1 MAKEKLIS
9 YVKKYKY
16 VALVVLVG
24 VVLMLLPSGKGEQ
37 QDTVEPVNVS
47 EGYSLAETERRME
60 QVLGRIRGVGQ
71 VQVMLTLKSG
81 SSLQLAEN
89 RSDSL
94 RDTEARQERDVVTLN
109 QGSGY
114 EDVVVTEQVLGRI
127 RGVGQVQVM
136 LTLKSGSSLQLAEN
150 RSDSL
155 RDTEARQE
163 RDVVTL
169 NQGSG
174 YEDVVVTEQTYPV
187 YQGAVIVC
195 QGAGDS
201 GVHLAVVQ
209 AVSVLTGLGSD
220 KITVVQWK

>member
-1 MAKEKLIS
+1 MRFFEKRG
-9 YVKKYKY
+9 

-109 QGSGY
+109 RGSGSQ
-114 EDVVVTEQVLGRI
+114 EVVVT
-127 RGVGQVQVM
+127 
-136 LTLKSGSSLQLAEN
+136 N
-150 RSDSL
+150 R
-155 RDTEARQE
+155 
-163 RDVVTL
+163 
-169 NQGSG
+169 
-174 YEDVVVTEQTYPV
+174 YYPV
-187 YQGAVIVC
+187 YQGAVVVC
-195 QGAGDS
+195 QGADS
-201 GVHLAVVQ
+201 SAVCLAVTETLQ
-209 AVSVLTGLGSD
+209 ALTGLSSD
-220 KITVVQWK
+220 RIRVAKWTA

>member
-9 YVKKYKY
+9 YVKKYRY
-16 VALVVLVG
+16 VALVVLAG

-37 QDTVEPVNVS
+37 QTSSDQPVNVS
-47 EGYSLAETERRME
+47 EAYSLAETEKRLE
-60 QVLGRIRGVGQ
+60 QLLGCIRGVGQ

-89 RSDSL
+89 RSTSL
-94 RDTEARQERDVVTLN
+94 RDTEDRQDRDVVTLN
-109 QGSGY
+109 
-114 EDVVVTEQVLGRI
+114 R
-127 RGVGQVQVM
+127 
-136 LTLKSGSSLQLAEN
+136 
-150 RSDSL
+150 
-155 RDTEARQE
+155 
-163 RDVVTL
+163 
-169 NQGSG
+169 GSG

-187 YQGAVIVC
+187 YQGAVVVC

-201 GVHLAVVQ
+201 GVNLAVIQ

>member
-9 YVKKYKY
+9 YVKNYKY
-16 VALVVLVG
+16 VALVVLAG

-37 QDTVEPVNVS
+37 QTVSDQPVNVS
-47 EGYSLAETERRME
+47 EAYSLAETEKRLE
-60 QVLGRIRGVGQ
+60 QLLGRIRGVGQ

-89 RSDSL
+89 RSTSL
-94 RDTEARQERDVVTLN
+94 RDTENRQDRDVVTLN
-109 QGSGY
+109 
-114 EDVVVTEQVLGRI
+114 R
-127 RGVGQVQVM
+127 
-136 LTLKSGSSLQLAEN
+136 
-150 RSDSL
+150 
-155 RDTEARQE
+155 
-163 RDVVTL
+163 
-169 NQGSG
+169 GSG

-187 YQGAVIVC
+187 YQGAVVVC

-201 GVHLAVVQ
+201 SVNLAVIQ

>member
-9 YVKKYKY
+9 YVKKYRY
-16 VALVVLVG
+16 VALVVLAG

-37 QDTVEPVNVS
+37 QVSSDQPVNVS
-47 EGYSLAETERRME
+47 EAYSLAETEKRLE
-60 QVLGRIRGVGQ
+60 QLLGRIRGVGQ

-89 RSDSL
+89 RSTSL
-94 RDTEARQERDVVTLN
+94 RDTEDRQDRDVVTLN
-109 QGSGY
+109 RGSGY
-114 EDVVVTEQVLGRI
+114 EDM
-127 RGVGQVQVM
+127 VG
-136 LTLKSGSSLQLAEN
+136 TK
-150 RSDSL
+150 
-155 RDTEARQE
+155 
-163 RDVVTL
+163 
-169 NQGSG
+169 
-174 YEDVVVTEQTYPV
+174 QTYPV

>member
-9 YVKKYKY
+9 YVKKYRY
-16 VALVVLVG
+16 VALVVLAG

-37 QDTVEPVNVS
+37 QTSSDQPVNVS
-47 EGYSLAETERRME
+47 EAYSLAETEKRLE
-60 QVLGRIRGVGQ
+60 QLLGRIRGVGQ

-89 RSDSL
+89 RSTSL
-94 RDTEARQERDVVTLN
+94 RDTEDRQDRDVVTLN
-109 QGSGY
+109 
-114 EDVVVTEQVLGRI
+114 R
-127 RGVGQVQVM
+127 
-136 LTLKSGSSLQLAEN
+136 
-150 RSDSL
+150 
-155 RDTEARQE
+155 
-163 RDVVTL
+163 
-169 NQGSG
+169 GSG

>member
-16 VALVVLVG
+16 VALVVLAG

-37 QDTVEPVNVS
+37 QTVSDQPVNVS
-47 EGYSLAETERRME
+47 EAYFLAETEKRLE
-60 QVLGRIRGVGQ
+60 QLLGRIRGVGQ

-89 RSDSL
+89 RSTSL
-94 RDTEARQERDVVTLN
+94 RDTENRQDRDVVTLN
-109 QGSGY
+109 
-114 EDVVVTEQVLGRI
+114 R
-127 RGVGQVQVM
+127 
-136 LTLKSGSSLQLAEN
+136 
-150 RSDSL
+150 
-155 RDTEARQE
+155 
-163 RDVVTL
+163 
-169 NQGSG
+169 GSG

-187 YQGAVIVC
+187 YQGAVVVC

-201 GVHLAVVQ
+201 SVNLAVIQ

>member
-16 VALVVLVG
+16 VALGVLVG

-37 QDTVEPVNVS
+37 QTVSDQPVNVS
-47 EGYSLAETERRME
+47 EAYSLAETEKRLE
-60 QVLGRIRGVGQ
+60 QLLGRIRGVGQ

-89 RSDSL
+89 RSTSL
-94 RDTEARQERDVVTLN
+94 RDTENRQDRDVVTLN
-109 QGSGY
+109 
-114 EDVVVTEQVLGRI
+114 R
-127 RGVGQVQVM
+127 
-136 LTLKSGSSLQLAEN
+136 
-150 RSDSL
+150 
-155 RDTEARQE
+155 
-163 RDVVTL
+163 
-169 NQGSG
+169 GSG

-187 YQGAVIVC
+187 YQGAVVVC

-201 GVHLAVVQ
+201 SVNLAVIQ

>member
-9 YVKKYKY
+9 YVKKYRY
-16 VALVVLVG
+16 VVLVVLAG

-37 QDTVEPVNVS
+37 QTSSDQPVNVS
-47 EGYSLAETERRME
+47 EAYSLAETEKRLE
-60 QVLGRIRGVGQ
+60 QLLGRIRGVGQ

-89 RSDSL
+89 RSTSQ
-94 RDTEARQERDVVTLN
+94 RDTEDRQDRDVVTLN
-109 QGSGY
+109 
-114 EDVVVTEQVLGRI
+114 R
-127 RGVGQVQVM
+127 
-136 LTLKSGSSLQLAEN
+136 
-150 RSDSL
+150 
-155 RDTEARQE
+155 
-163 RDVVTL
+163 
-169 NQGSG
+169 GSG

-187 YQGAVIVC
+187 YQGAVVVC

-201 GVHLAVVQ
+201 GVNLAVIQ

>member
-9 YVKKYKY
+9 YVKKYKF
-16 VALVVLVG
+16 VALVVLAG

-37 QDTVEPVNVS
+37 QTTVDQPVNVS
-47 EGYSLAETERRME
+47 ETYSLAETEKRLE
-60 QVLGRIRGVGQ
+60 QLLGRIRGVGQ

-89 RSDSL
+89 RSTSL
-94 RDTEARQERDVVTLN
+94 RDTENRQDRDVVTLN
-109 QGSGY
+109 
-114 EDVVVTEQVLGRI
+114 R
-127 RGVGQVQVM
+127 
-136 LTLKSGSSLQLAEN
+136 
-150 RSDSL
+150 
-155 RDTEARQE
+155 
-163 RDVVTL
+163 
-169 NQGSG
+169 GSG

-187 YQGAVIVC
+187 YQGAVVVC

-201 GVHLAVVQ
+201 SVNLAVIQ

>member
-16 VALVVLVG
+16 VALVVLAG

-37 QDTVEPVNVS
+37 QVSSDQPVNVS
-47 EGYSLAETERRME
+47 EAYSLAETEKRLE
-60 QVLGRIRGVGQ
+60 QLLGRIRGVGQ

-89 RSDSL
+89 RSTSL
-94 RDTEARQERDVVTLN
+94 RDTENRQDRDVVTLN
-109 QGSGY
+109 
-114 EDVVVTEQVLGRI
+114 R
-127 RGVGQVQVM
+127 
-136 LTLKSGSSLQLAEN
+136 
-150 RSDSL
+150 
-155 RDTEARQE
+155 
-163 RDVVTL
+163 
-169 NQGSG
+169 GSG

-187 YQGAVIVC
+187 YQGAVVVC

-201 GVHLAVVQ
+201 SVNLAVIQ

>member
-9 YVKKYKY
+9 YVKKYRY
-16 VALVVLVG
+16 VALVVLAG

-37 QDTVEPVNVS
+37 QTSSDQPVNVS
-47 EGYSLAETERRME
+47 EAYSLAETEKRLE
-60 QVLGRIRGVGQ
+60 QLLGRIRGVGQ

-89 RSDSL
+89 RSTSL
-94 RDTEARQERDVVTLN
+94 RDTEDRQDRDVVTLN
-109 QGSGY
+109 
-114 EDVVVTEQVLGRI
+114 R
-127 RGVGQVQVM
+127 
-136 LTLKSGSSLQLAEN
+136 
-150 RSDSL
+150 
-155 RDTEARQE
+155 
-163 RDVVTL
+163 
-169 NQGSG
+169 GSG

-187 YQGAVIVC
+187 YQGAVVVC

>member
-9 YVKKYKY
+9 YVKKYRY
-16 VALVVLVG
+16 VALVVLAG

-37 QDTVEPVNVS
+37 QTSFDQPVNVS
-47 EGYSLAETERRME
+47 EAYSLAETEKRLE
-60 QVLGRIRGVGQ
+60 QLLGRIRGVGQ

-89 RSDSL
+89 RSTSL
-94 RDTEARQERDVVTLN
+94 RDTEDRQDRDVVTLN
-109 QGSGY
+109 
-114 EDVVVTEQVLGRI
+114 R
-127 RGVGQVQVM
+127 
-136 LTLKSGSSLQLAEN
+136 
-150 RSDSL
+150 
-155 RDTEARQE
+155 
-163 RDVVTL
+163 
-169 NQGSG
+169 GSG

-187 YQGAVIVC
+187 YQGAVVVC

-201 GVHLAVVQ
+201 GVNLAVIQ

>member
-16 VALVVLVG
+16 VALVVLAG

-37 QDTVEPVNVS
+37 QTVSDQPVNVS
-47 EGYSLAETERRME
+47 EAYSLAETEKRLERL
-60 QVLGRIRGVGQ
+60 LGRIRGVGQ

-89 RSDSL
+89 RSTSL
-94 RDTEARQERDVVTLN
+94 RDTENRQDRDVVTLN
-109 QGSGY
+109 
-114 EDVVVTEQVLGRI
+114 R
-127 RGVGQVQVM
+127 
-136 LTLKSGSSLQLAEN
+136 
-150 RSDSL
+150 
-155 RDTEARQE
+155 
-163 RDVVTL
+163 
-169 NQGSG
+169 GSG

-187 YQGAVIVC
+187 YQGAVVVC

-201 GVHLAVVQ
+201 SVNLAVIQ

>member
-16 VALVVLVG
+16 VALVVLAG

-37 QDTVEPVNVS
+37 QTVSDQPVNVS
-47 EGYSLAETERRME
+47 EAYSLAETEKRLE
-60 QVLGRIRGVGQ
+60 QLLGRIRGVGQ

-89 RSDSL
+89 RSTSL
-94 RDTEARQERDVVTLN
+94 RDTESRQDRDVVTLN
-109 QGSGY
+109 
-114 EDVVVTEQVLGRI
+114 R
-127 RGVGQVQVM
+127 
-136 LTLKSGSSLQLAEN
+136 
-150 RSDSL
+150 
-155 RDTEARQE
+155 
-163 RDVVTL
+163 
-169 NQGSG
+169 GSG

-187 YQGAVIVC
+187 YQGAVVVC

-201 GVHLAVVQ
+201 SVNLAVIQ

>member
-9 YVKKYKY
+9 YVKKYRY
-16 VALVVLVG
+16 VALVVLAG

-37 QDTVEPVNVS
+37 QTSSDQPVNVS
-47 EGYSLAETERRME
+47 EAYSLAETEKRLE
-60 QVLGRIRGVGQ
+60 QLLGRIRGVGQ

-89 RSDSL
+89 RSTSL
-94 RDTEARQERDVVTLN
+94 RDTEDRQDRDVVTLN
-109 QGSGY
+109 
-114 EDVVVTEQVLGRI
+114 R
-127 RGVGQVQVM
+127 
-136 LTLKSGSSLQLAEN
+136 
-150 RSDSL
+150 
-155 RDTEARQE
+155 
-163 RDVVTL
+163 
-169 NQGSG
+169 GSG

-187 YQGAVIVC
+187 YQGAVVVC

-201 GVHLAVVQ
+201 SVHLAVIQ

>member
-16 VALVVLVG
+16 VALVVLAG

-37 QDTVEPVNVS
+37 QTSSDQPVNVS
-47 EGYSLAETERRME
+47 EAYSLAETEKRLE
-60 QVLGRIRGVGQ
+60 QLLGRIRGVGQ

-89 RSDSL
+89 RSTSL
-94 RDTEARQERDVVTLN
+94 RDTEDRQDRDVVTLN
-109 QGSGY
+109 
-114 EDVVVTEQVLGRI
+114 R
-127 RGVGQVQVM
+127 
-136 LTLKSGSSLQLAEN
+136 
-150 RSDSL
+150 
-155 RDTEARQE
+155 
-163 RDVVTL
+163 
-169 NQGSG
+169 GSG

-187 YQGAVIVC
+187 YQGAVVVC

>member
-9 YVKKYKY
+9 YVKKYRY
-16 VALVVLVG
+16 VALVVLAG

-37 QDTVEPVNVS
+37 QTVSDQPVNVS
-47 EGYSLAETERRME
+47 EVYSLAETEKRLE
-60 QVLGRIRGVGQ
+60 QLLGRIRGVGQ

-89 RSDSL
+89 RSTSL
-94 RDTEARQERDVVTLN
+94 RDTENRQDRDVVTLN
-109 QGSGY
+109 
-114 EDVVVTEQVLGRI
+114 R
-127 RGVGQVQVM
+127 
-136 LTLKSGSSLQLAEN
+136 
-150 RSDSL
+150 
-155 RDTEARQE
+155 
-163 RDVVTL
+163 
-169 NQGSG
+169 GSG

-187 YQGAVIVC
+187 YQGAVVVC

-201 GVHLAVVQ
+201 SVNLAVIQ

>member
-16 VALVVLVG
+16 VALVVLAG
-24 VVLMLLPSGKGEQ
+24 VVLMLLPSGKGAQ
-37 QDTVEPVNVS
+37 QTVSDQPVNVS
-47 EGYSLAETERRME
+47 EAYSLAETEKRLE
-60 QVLGRIRGVGQ
+60 QLLGRIRGVGQ

-89 RSDSL
+89 RSTSL
-94 RDTEARQERDVVTLN
+94 RDTENRQDRDVVTLN
-109 QGSGY
+109 
-114 EDVVVTEQVLGRI
+114 R
-127 RGVGQVQVM
+127 
-136 LTLKSGSSLQLAEN
+136 
-150 RSDSL
+150 
-155 RDTEARQE
+155 
-163 RDVVTL
+163 
-169 NQGSG
+169 GSG

-187 YQGAVIVC
+187 YQGAVVVC

-201 GVHLAVVQ
+201 SVNLAVIQ

>member
-1 MAKEKLIS
+1 MAGEKLIS
-9 YVKKYKY
+9 YVKKYKF
-16 VALVVLVG
+16 VALVALVG
-24 VVLMLLPSGKGEQ
+24 IVLLLLPSGSQEEK
-37 QDTVEPVNVS
+37 TAAEPANVS

-94 RDTEARQERDVVTLN
+94 RDSEVQQDRDVVTLN
-109 QGSGY
+109 
-114 EDVVVTEQVLGRI
+114 R
-127 RGVGQVQVM
+127 
-136 LTLKSGSSLQLAEN
+136 
-150 RSDSL
+150 
-155 RDTEARQE
+155 
-163 RDVVTL
+163 
-169 NQGSG
+169 GSG

-187 YQGAVIVC
+187 YQGAVVVC

>member
-16 VALVVLVG
+16 VALVVLAG

-37 QDTVEPVNVS
+37 QTVSDQPVNVS
-47 EGYSLAETERRME
+47 EAYSLAETEKRLE
-60 QVLGRIRGVGQ
+60 QLLGRIRGVGQ

-89 RSDSL
+89 RSTSL
-94 RDTEARQERDVVTLN
+94 RDAENRQDRDVVTLN
-109 QGSGY
+109 
-114 EDVVVTEQVLGRI
+114 R
-127 RGVGQVQVM
+127 
-136 LTLKSGSSLQLAEN
+136 
-150 RSDSL
+150 
-155 RDTEARQE
+155 
-163 RDVVTL
+163 
-169 NQGSG
+169 GSG

-187 YQGAVIVC
+187 YQGAVVVC

-201 GVHLAVVQ
+201 SVNLAVIQ

>member
-16 VALVVLVG
+16 VALVVLAG
-24 VVLMLLPSGKGEQ
+24 VVLMLRPSGKGEQ
-37 QDTVEPVNVS
+37 QTVSDQPVNVS
-47 EGYSLAETERRME
+47 EAYSLAETEKRLE
-60 QVLGRIRGVGQ
+60 QLLGRIRGVGQ

-89 RSDSL
+89 RSTSL
-94 RDTEARQERDVVTLN
+94 RDTENRQDRDVVTLN
-109 QGSGY
+109 
-114 EDVVVTEQVLGRI
+114 R
-127 RGVGQVQVM
+127 
-136 LTLKSGSSLQLAEN
+136 
-150 RSDSL
+150 
-155 RDTEARQE
+155 
-163 RDVVTL
+163 
-169 NQGSG
+169 GSG

-187 YQGAVIVC
+187 YQGAVVVC

-201 GVHLAVVQ
+201 SVNLAVIQ

>member
-9 YVKKYKY
+9 YVKKYRY
-16 VALVVLVG
+16 VALVVLAG

-37 QDTVEPVNVS
+37 QTVSDQPVNVS
-47 EGYSLAETERRME
+47 EAYSLAETEKRLE
-60 QVLGRIRGVGQ
+60 QLLGRIRGVGQ

-89 RSDSL
+89 RSTSL
-94 RDTEARQERDVVTLN
+94 RDTENRQDRDVVTLN
-109 QGSGY
+109 
-114 EDVVVTEQVLGRI
+114 R
-127 RGVGQVQVM
+127 
-136 LTLKSGSSLQLAEN
+136 
-150 RSDSL
+150 
-155 RDTEARQE
+155 
-163 RDVVTL
+163 
-169 NQGSG
+169 GSG

-187 YQGAVIVC
+187 YQGAVVVC

-201 GVHLAVVQ
+201 SVNLAVIQ

>member
-9 YVKKYKY
+9 YVKKYRS
-16 VALVVLVG
+16 VALVVLAG

-37 QDTVEPVNVS
+37 QTSSDQPVNVS
-47 EGYSLAETERRME
+47 EAYSLAETEKRLE
-60 QVLGRIRGVGQ
+60 QLLGRIRGVGQ

-89 RSDSL
+89 RSTSL
-94 RDTEARQERDVVTLN
+94 RDTEDRQDRDVVTLN
-109 QGSGY
+109 
-114 EDVVVTEQVLGRI
+114 R
-127 RGVGQVQVM
+127 
-136 LTLKSGSSLQLAEN
+136 
-150 RSDSL
+150 
-155 RDTEARQE
+155 
-163 RDVVTL
+163 
-169 NQGSG
+169 GSG

-187 YQGAVIVC
+187 YQGAVVVC

>member
-16 VALVVLVG
+16 VALVVLAG

-37 QDTVEPVNVS
+37 QTVSDQPVNVS
-47 EGYSLAETERRME
+47 EAYSLAETEKRLE
-60 QVLGRIRGVGQ
+60 QLLGRIRGVGQ

-89 RSDSL
+89 RSTSL
-94 RDTEARQERDVVTLN
+94 RDTENRQDRDVVTLN
-109 QGSGY
+109 
-114 EDVVVTEQVLGRI
+114 R
-127 RGVGQVQVM
+127 
-136 LTLKSGSSLQLAEN
+136 
-150 RSDSL
+150 
-155 RDTEARQE
+155 
-163 RDVVTL
+163 
-169 NQGSG
+169 GSG

-187 YQGAVIVC
+187 YQGAVVVC

-201 GVHLAVVQ
+201 GVNLAVIQ